1 MISRY
6 EANSHGFQPTSDRT
20 GLKVVLDTEVLQT
33 VSKLQI
39 GAKTL
44 VTRIGGIIGVGKELM
59 WILIFCLT
67 TVSSLVLTLYNV
79 LTEREN

>member
-1 MISRY
+1 MSRY
-6 EANSHGFQPTSDRT
+6 EVSSLGFQPTSDRT
-20 GLKVVLDTEVLQT
+20 GLKVVLDSEVLQT

-44 VTRIGGIIGVGKELM
+44 VTRIGGIIGVGKELL

-67 TVSSLVLTLYNV
+67 TVSSLLLALYNL
-79 LTEREN
+79 LTGKEI